1 MQLYLSV
8 SQFLTMQGQ
17 AVRSIWTWS
26 VVGRPVRLSML
37 AQLRCSE
44 KTEKE
49 TLLSPTPFSILR
61 AFSSGIVLISQ
72 YPSSNSDE
80 AFFEVSNSCVHFGA
94 IRMQLCLLQKRC
106 NCKKERDFFSSP
118 LFRPNG
124 FFARFL
130 CTLAIFSSRV
140 EVLSTAPLPF
150 YGIWSCRPNLI
161 CKFHFHKME
170 NCAI

>member
-72 YPSSNSDE
+72 YPCSNSDE

-106 NCKKERDFFSSP
+106 NCKKERDFSLCHYSGPTVF
-118 LFRPNG
+118 LQG
-124 FFARFL
+124 FCVHLPFFL
-130 CTLAIFSSRV
+130 HTLKFYPQRHYH
-140 EVLSTAPLPF
+140 STAF
-150 YGIWSCRPNLI
+150 DRVAQI
-161 CKFHFHKME
+161 
-170 NCAI
+170 